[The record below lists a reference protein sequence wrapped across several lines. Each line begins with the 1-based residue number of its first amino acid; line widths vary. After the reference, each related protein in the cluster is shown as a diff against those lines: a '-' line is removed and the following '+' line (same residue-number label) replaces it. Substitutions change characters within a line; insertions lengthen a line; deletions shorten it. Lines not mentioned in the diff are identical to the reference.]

1 MSANKTQRTLAV
13 MDVEDARVDI
23 TAHFDEGASSA
34 SWYSVTDAETG
45 NLIVD
50 HCMALPTYEQIA
62 SAMHQG

>member
-50 HCMALPTYEQIA
+50 HCMALPT
-62 SAMHQG
+62 